1 MKNTRI
7 NYLYRDGSNYK
18 QPNECVVEGVI
29 DKESIDAIVASLDE
43 GEYFIPRAVGM
54 PETRFPTWTE
64 DDHSYFELDA
74 AGFSPTDEEPT
85 VDVDAETLVARFKA
99 AAGHWEDFE
108 SNGPGMT
115 PGPIEIPENATD
127 TAAALGSA
135 LDEGRAMQYLYEKF
149 SLSGEAQ
156 RICAAVLHYWNAHPE
171 VRSAGITAYLTELL
185 DPIGFGSF
193 DVDALRAANVL

>member
-7 NYLYRDGSNYK
+7 EYLYRDGSNWK
-18 QPNECVVEGVI
+18 QGNECVIEGVI
-29 DKESIDAIVASLDE
+29 DETGVDAIVASLDE

-99 AAGHWEDFE
+99 AAGRWKDFE
-108 SNGPGMT
+108 SDGPGMT
-115 PGPIEIPENATD
+115 PGPVEITGNTETATPTD
-127 TAAALGSA
+127 TV
-135 LDEGRAMQYLYEKF
+135 DEGRAMQYLYEKF
-149 SLSGEAQ
+149 NLSGEAQ

-171 VRSAGITAYLTELL
+171 VRPVGIVPYLTELL
-185 DPIGFGSF
+185 DPIGFGTF
-193 DVDALRAANVL
+193 DVDAMRAAGIL

>member
-7 NYLYRDGSNYK
+7 EYLYRDGANWK
-18 QPNECVVEGVI
+18 QHNECVVAGVI
-29 DKESIDAIVASLDE
+29 DKTNVDDIVASLDE
-43 GEYFIPRAVGM
+43 GTYFIPRAVGL
-54 PETRFPTWTE
+54 PETRFPTWNE

-74 AGFSPTDEEPT
+74 AGFSPTNEEPT

-99 AAGHWEDFE
+99 AAGHWKDFE

-115 PGPIEIPENATD
+115 PGPVEIPGNA
-127 TAAALGSA
+127 AVSAALGNA
-135 LDEGRAMQYLYEKF
+135 IDEGRAMQYLYEKF

-156 RICAAVLHYWNAHPE
+156 RICTAVLHYWNAHPE
-171 VRSAGITAYLTELL
+171 VRSVGIAAYLTELL